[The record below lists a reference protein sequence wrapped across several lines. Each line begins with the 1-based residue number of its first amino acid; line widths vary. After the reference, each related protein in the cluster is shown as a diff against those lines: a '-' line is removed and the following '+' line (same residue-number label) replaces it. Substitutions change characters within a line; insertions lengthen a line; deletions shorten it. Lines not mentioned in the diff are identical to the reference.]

1 MRISKLSGS
10 KENVVSSARHR
21 LGVMAGIHEWLQLFV
36 LDVGHAHK
44 SCCPAHNCCDN
55 YAWYSLVVSLCHLIS
70 KMHLML

>member
-55 YAWYSLVVSLCHLIS
+55 
-70 KMHLML
+70 